1 MTTRQIGLVLA
12 LVSSAAVTAYGSSP
26 EASSQSGM
34 HDGMQQSGSM
44 EKGQKE
50 STQEYKITLRT
61 EPNPAKGS
69 QENTFHLSVTDA
81 NGKPV
86 SDAAVKITLVMPA
99 MPQMN
104 MAEMRVSPV
113 VAWNGSDY
121 SGKANI
127 PSAGLWNMNV
137 EVLKQNRVIASK
149 KTQLAAK

>member
-1 MTTRQIGLVLA
+1 MTMRQIGLVLV
-12 LVSSAAVTAYGSSP
+12 LVSSATVTAYGSQP
-26 EASSQSGM
+26 QTSSQSGM

-69 QENTFHLSVTDA
+69 QENTFHISVTDA

-86 SDAAVKITLVMPA
+86 SDGTVKITLVMPA

-104 MAEMRVSPV
+104 MAERRVSPV

-127 PSAGLWNMNV
+127 PSAGLWNV
-137 EVLKQNRVIASK
+137 DVQVLKQNHVVASK
-149 KTQLAAK
+149 KAQLVTK